1 MYLAATEQASGIGA
15 LGLDIK
21 SIIFQMVAFVLV
33 VWILKRFALN
43 KLLAVIDARRE
54 ELKAGLDR
62 SAAAKLELEQAAK
75 RAESIYAQ
83 ARDEAEVITSNAR
96 DEAEGIAT
104 AIEKKA
110 HEKAARTEADAR
122 EQLAQ
127 DAARVRE
134 ELKAEAAK
142 LIATAS
148 GVLLDERL
156 DSNRDKELIA
166 EAIREA
172 GKS

>member
-21 SIIFQMVAFVLV
+21 SIIFQMIAFVIV
-33 VWILKRFALN
+33 VVILKKFALD
-43 KLLAVIDARRE
+43 KLMVILDARRA

-62 SAAAKLELEQAAK
+62 SEAAKLELEQATK
-75 RAESIYAQ
+75 GAEDIYAR

-96 DEAEGIAT
+96 DEADGIAT

-110 HEKAARTEADAR
+110 HEKAARAEADAR

-127 DAARVRE
+127 DAAQVRN
-134 ELKAEAAK
+134 ELKVEAAK
-142 LIATAS
+142 LIAVAS
-148 GVLLDERL
+148 GVVLDEKL
-156 DSNRDKELIA
+156 DSKRDEVLIK
-166 EAIREA
+166 EAISKA
-172 GKS
+172 VKS